1 MSIVLSMCDQDLSAF
16 DENEKPVTPLTSEP
30 FSALLILFPLLRM
43 ALSHFQTEK
52 ERDQREEWKIK
63 WGGKEGLWRTVK

>member
-1 MSIVLSMCDQDLSAF
+1 
-16 DENEKPVTPLTSEP
+16 
-30 FSALLILFPLLRM
+30 M

-63 WGGKEGLWRTVK
+63 WGGKGGAVENSKVEKDGERFIGSVSQRG